1 MTDTFR
7 KIQTFG
13 DATINPDTPEEVT
26 LCSGLHDAIELNGV
40 VLVRLGFGDYMPIDK
55 FSIHW
60 EWDQYE
66 ELLKA
71 NPHLTRSDL
80 M

>member
-1 MTDTFR
+1 M
-7 KIQTFG
+7 
-13 DATINPDTPEEVT
+13 P
-26 LCSGLHDAIELNGV
+26 GLHDAIELNGV